1 MNNIVFHLMLIGHL
15 LGDFY
20 FQSAKTA
27 AQKDEKWSELMKHC
41 VMYSLCV
48 FFVFLPFFG
57 HNMLILFSFLSIS
70 HLIIDVCKAFI
81 LRRIKGKKGCFKN
94 VKWSNYKQTN
104 SFIYDQIAHLLCIMG
119 VFLYFR
125 FSEAS
130 LEPILFLGNRDS
142 SFEIPLSVLI
152 SWIAGL
158 LLIGKPASVAI
169 RIILNPFKPDGEN
182 LESVDSKELQE
193 NGIINAGSWIGIF
206 ERFIMLVFLSLNQFS
221 AIGFVLTAKS
231 IARYKRITDDP
242 KFSEYYLLG
251 TLLSTIFAI
260 CTRFLVF

>member
-1 MNNIVFHLMLIGHL
+1 MNNMVFHSMLIGHL

-20 FQSAKTA
+20 FQSSKTA
-27 AQKDEKWSELMKHC
+27 VQKEEKWSVLIKHC

-48 FFVFLPFFG
+48 FLALSLFFG
-57 HNMLILFSFLSIS
+57 HNMLILCLLLSIS
-70 HLIIDVCKAFI
+70 HLVIDVCKALI
-81 LRRIKGKKGCFKN
+81 LRAIKGKKGCFKH
-94 VKWSNYKQTN
+94 VKWSNHMHTKI
-104 SFIYDQIAHLLCIMG
+104 FIFYQMAHLMSIIAI
-119 VFLYFR
+119 FWYFEY
-125 FSEAS
+125 SGAY
-130 LEPILFLGNRDS
+130 LEPFLILENGDS
-142 SFEIPLSVLI
+142 SFEIDLPVLI

-158 LLIGKPASVAI
+158 LLIGKPVSVAI
-169 RIILNPFKPDGEN
+169 RIILNPFKPDDEN
-182 LESVDSKELQE
+182 VVSVDSKELQE